1 MAARDIESALLARCS
16 AVARESVQ
24 EAQDQREANVFQLAA
39 TLVQSHFPAESQSL
53 RQASERYFASHPN
66 ERLASAEIVRLKS
79 TRRSSSHR
87 IFSRSVHGHQL
98 GRGGLC
104 DAQE

>member
-66 ERLASAEIVRLKS
+66 ERLASAEIVRRGWVMNLP
-79 TRRSSSHR
+79 RLRDML
-87 IFSRSVHGHQL
+87 SRQL
-98 GRGGLC
+98 QWG
-104 DAQE
+104 